1 MNPYGWKRGGPPGT
15 SKKNIPIHKSSR
27 PRTFYTPARR
37 ARTFYTPARRARTFY
52 MSAQH
57 FTRPRVARERRAAA
71 RGAEG
76 VEPTYSRHYLI
87 FNTFL
92 QFRELTPHM
101 GSIWVHILIHHRRR
115 RKSAE
120 NSWTLLWREVRQPPR
135 HSGDRKLT
143 RPPGLPARPPTP
155 PGELKGS
162 QNAVFMVF
170 YYHMYAK
177 THEP

>member
-1 MNPYGWKRGGPPGT
+1 METWRTPRDIQ
-15 SKKNIPIHKSSR
+15 KKYSNAQIEQAANILHARASR
-27 PRTFYTPARR
+27 ANILHARARR
-37 ARTFYTPARRARTFY
+37 ARTFTCPRNILHARASRGNG
-52 MSAQH
+52 
-57 FTRPRVARERRAAA
+57 RAAA
-71 RGAEG
+71 GGAEG
-76 VEPTYSRHYLI
+76 VETTYSRHYLI

-92 QFRELTPHM
+92 QLRELTPHM
-101 GSIWVHILIHHRRR
+101 GSIWVHIFIHHRRR

-120 NSWTLLWREVRQPPR
+120 NSWTLLWREVRQHPR

>member
-101 GSIWVHILIHHRRR
+101 GSIIWVETWRTPRDIQKKYSNTQIEQAANILHARASRANILHARASRANILH
-115 RKSAE
+115 
-120 NSWTLLWREVRQPPR
+120 VRA
-135 HSGDRKLT
+135 T
-143 RPPGLPARPPTP
+143 FYTPARRAGTE
-155 PGELKGS
+155 GRG
-162 QNAVFMVF
+162 QGGRGG
-170 YYHMYAK
+170 
-177 THEP
+177 